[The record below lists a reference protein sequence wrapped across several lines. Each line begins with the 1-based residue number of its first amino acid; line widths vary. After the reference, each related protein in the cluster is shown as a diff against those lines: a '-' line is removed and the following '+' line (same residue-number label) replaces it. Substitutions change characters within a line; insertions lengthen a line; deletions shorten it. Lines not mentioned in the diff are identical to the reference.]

1 MPLQFWVICF
11 VMVTCLAPGHVRAA
25 TTILLDEIT
34 IRGEEK
40 SPQEESLTIREVR
53 ESPAKDIGEALQR
66 VEGVSIVRKGAIAN
80 DIVLRGFQ
88 RDNINVLVDGV
99 RLHGACPNRMDPPAF
114 HYDFAQVE
122 DVLVLKGPYDVTNP
136 GGLGGL
142 VQVRTKKNE
151 QDFHSEVNLNYG
163 SYNSTNDSATVS
175 YGTDRY
181 DGLAGYAF
189 KYSEVP
195 RSGNGKLITDIYP
208 AKSPNRY
215 RPDTID
221 SKAYEINTGW
231 AKFGFN
237 PTDSSRTE
245 LSYSYQDAEHVLYP
259 YLKMDA
265 DFDRTHILNW
275 TYKVEKISDIVKE
288 LELQAYWDKVSHV
301 MDDSLRESS
310 RPTAKITREFS
321 MQTDASTQVVGTKVR
336 GTLAVG
342 SGTLKSG
349 VDYYNRSWNALNVR
363 AMYTPTLPYTTLN
376 MIPDVDIDNF
386 GLFVDYEIP
395 LNDWFKVQA
404 GIRGDMTW
412 VNAGSLNKASTL
424 RNNTDFGEV
433 SGNVQLTYA
442 PVSGLDI
449 FLGLARGVR
458 TPDPEE
464 LYISVP
470 AAPPA
475 VTWQGNP
482 DLNST
487 VNHEVDLGLKYAGK
501 KFYVNGTI
509 FYSDLTDY
517 VNFYSASATR
527 KSYQNIDA
535 TMWGAEFGSQ
545 VSLPYD
551 IYLRGSLSYTE
562 ARNKDGH
569 RPLAEIPPLRG
580 LLSVRYDIDSWFIE
594 VAENLSA
601 RQDRTDTGLNE
612 QPTAG
617 WMTTDL
623 KAGFNYNSLSIYGG
637 VNNLL
642 DKQYYNY
649 LSYLRD
655 PFAGGVGYKVPENGR
670 NFYLTVTYKF

>member
-1 MPLQFWVICF
+1 MHIRFWVICF
-11 VMVTCLAPGHVRAA
+11 VMVSCLTSGYVEA
-25 TTILLDEIT
+25 TDTFLLDEIT
-34 IRGEEK
+34 IRAEK
-40 SPQEESLTIREVR
+40 VNPNEESLTIREVR
-53 ESPAKDIGEALQR
+53 ESPAKDIGEALQN
-66 VEGVSIVRKGAIAN
+66 VEGISIVRKGAIAN

-122 DVLVLKGPYDVTNP
+122 DVIVLKGPYDVTNP

-142 VQVRTKKNE
+142 VQVRTKKTE
-151 QDFHSEVNLNYG
+151 KGFHSDVNLNYG
-163 SYNSTNDSATVS
+163 SYNSINDSTTVS
-175 YGTDRY
+175 YGTNSY
-181 DGLAGYAF
+181 DGLFGYAF

-195 RSGNGKLITDIYP
+195 RSGDGRLITDIYP

-215 RPDTID
+215 RPDAIG
-221 SKAYEINTGW
+221 SKAYEIQTGW
-231 AKFGFN
+231 TKLGFN
-237 PTDSSRTE
+237 PTTNSRTE
-245 LSYSYQDAEHVLYP
+245 MSYSYQDAEHVLYP

-265 DFDRTHILNW
+265 DYDRTHILNW
-275 TYKVEKISDIVKE
+275 TYKVEKISNLVKDV
-288 LELQAYWDKVSHV
+288 ELQAYWDKVNHV
-301 MDDSLRESS
+301 MDDRFRESS
-310 RPTAKITREFS
+310 RPTAKITRLYS
-321 MQTDASTQVVGTKVR
+321 MQTDARTQVVGTKVK
-336 GTLAVG
+336 GTLAIG

-363 AMYTPTLPYTTLN
+363 AMYTSALPYTTLN

-386 GLFVDYEIP
+386 GLFVDYEIT

-404 GIRGDMTW
+404 GIRGDLTW
-412 VNAGSLNKASTL
+412 VNAGSLNQASTL
-424 RNNTDFGEV
+424 RNSTDFGEV
-433 SGNVQLTYA
+433 SGNVQLTYT

-464 LYISVP
+464 LFISVP

-487 VNHEVDLGLKYAGK
+487 VNHEVDLGLKYASN

-517 VNFYSASATR
+517 INFYSASANR

-535 TMWGAEFGSQ
+535 SMWGAEFGSQ

-569 RPLAEIPPLRG
+569 RPLSEIPPLQG

-594 VAENLSA
+594 VAENLSG
-601 RQDRTDTGLNE
+601 RQDRVDTGLNE
-612 QPTAG
+612 QQTAG
-617 WMTTDL
+617 WLTTDL
-623 KAGFNYNSLSIYGG
+623 KAGIKYNSLSIYGG
-637 VNNLL
+637 VNNML

-655 PFAGGVGYKVPENGR
+655 PFAGGVGFKVPENGR

>member
-1 MPLQFWVICF
+1 MQLRFWVIWF
-11 VMVTCLAPGHVRAA
+11 VLAGCLAPGYVMAA
-25 TTILLDEIT
+25 ETLLLDEIT
-34 IRGEEK
+34 IRGEKE

-66 VEGVSIVRKGAIAN
+66 VEGISCVRKGAIAN

-122 DVLVLKGPYDVTNP
+122 DVMVLKGPYDVTNP

-142 VQVRTKKNE
+142 VQVRTKKTE
-151 QDFHSEVNLNYG
+151 KGFHSDLNLNYG

-195 RSGNGKLITDIYP
+195 RSGDGRLITDIYP
-208 AKSPNRY
+208 VTNPNRY
-215 RPDTID
+215 RPDAID
-221 SKAYEINTGW
+221 SKAYEIHTGW
-231 AKFGFN
+231 TKLGFN
-237 PTDSSRTE
+237 PTENSRTE
-245 LSYSYQDAEHVLYP
+245 LSYSYQDASHVLYP

-265 DFDRTHILNW
+265 NFDRTHILNW
-275 TYKVEKISDIVKE
+275 TYKLEKVSDVVKD
-288 LELQAYWDKVSHV
+288 LELQAYWDKVSHL

-310 RPTAKITREFS
+310 RPTAIITRSYS
-321 MQTDASTQVVGTKVR
+321 MQTDASTQVVGAKVK
-336 GTLAVG
+336 GTLAIGPG
-342 SGTLKSG
+342 SLKSG

-363 AMYTPTLPYTTLN
+363 AMFTPVLPYTKLN
-376 MIPDVDIDNF
+376 MIPDVDVDNF
-386 GLFVDYEIP
+386 GLFADYELP
-395 LNDWFKVQA
+395 LNDRLKVQA
-404 GIRGDMTW
+404 GIRGDLTW
-412 VNAGSLNKASTL
+412 VNAASINNASTL
-424 RNNTDFGEV
+424 RNSTDFGEV
-433 SGNVQLTYA
+433 SGNVRLTYT
-442 PVSGLDI
+442 PVSGMDI
-449 FLGLARGVR
+449 FMGLARGVR

-470 AAPPA
+470 AAAPA

-482 DLNST
+482 DLNPT
-487 VNHEVDLGLKYAGK
+487 VNHEADLGVKYAGE
-501 KFYVNGTI
+501 KFYVNGTV
-509 FYSDLTDY
+509 FYSDLNDY
-517 VNFYSASATR
+517 VNFYSASITR

-535 TMWGAEFGSQ
+535 TMWGAEVGSQ
-545 VSLPYD
+545 VSLPFD

-569 RPLAEIPPLRG
+569 RPLSEIPPLRG
-580 LLSVRYDIDSWFIE
+580 LLSVRYDVDSWFIE
-594 VAENLSA
+594 LAENLAA
-601 RQDRTDTGLNE
+601 RQDRIDTGLNE

-623 KAGFNYNSLSIYGG
+623 KAGINYNSLSIYGG

-642 DKQYYNY
+642 DKQYYSH

-655 PFAGGVGYKVPENGR
+655 PFAGGVGFKVPENGR

>member
-1 MPLQFWVICF
+1 MQIRFWIISIVLGAW
-11 VMVTCLAPGHVRAA
+11 LAPGCAA
-25 TTILLDEIT
+25 AAETYLLDELT
-34 IRGEEK
+34 IRGEKE

-66 VEGVSIVRKGAIAN
+66 MEGISIVRKGAIAN

-122 DVLVLKGPYDVTNP
+122 DVQVLKGPYDVTNP

-142 VQVRTKKNE
+142 VQVRTKQTEKG
-151 QDFHSEVNLNYG
+151 FHSDVNLNYG
-163 SYNSTNDSATVS
+163 SYNSSNDSATVS
-175 YGTDRY
+175 YATNRY
-181 DGLAGYAF
+181 DVLGGFAF

-215 RPDTID
+215 RPDALG
-221 SKAYEINTGW
+221 SKAYEIQTGW
-231 AKFGFN
+231 TKLGFN
-237 PTDSSRTE
+237 PTVNSRTE
-245 LSYSYQDAEHVLYP
+245 ISYSYQDAEHVLYP

-265 DFDRTHILNW
+265 EYDRTHILNW
-275 TYKVEKISDIVKE
+275 TYKVEKISDMVKNM
-288 LELQAYWDKVSHV
+288 ELQAYWDKVNHV
-301 MDDSLRESS
+301 MDDRYRESS
-310 RPTAKITREFS
+310 RPTAKITRMFS
-321 MQTDASTQVVGTKVR
+321 MQTDASAQVVGAKVN
-336 GTLAVG
+336 GTLAIG

-363 AMYTPTLPYTTLN
+363 AMYTPTAPYTTLN
-376 MIPDVDIDNF
+376 MIPDVGVDNF

-395 LNDWFKVQA
+395 LNNWFKVQA
-404 GIRGDMTW
+404 GIRGDLTW
-412 VNAGSLNKASTL
+412 VKADSLNKASTL
-424 RNNTDFGEV
+424 SNSTDFGEV
-433 SGNVQLTYA
+433 SGNVRLNYT

-449 FLGLARGVR
+449 LLGLARGVR

-464 LYISVP
+464 LFISVP
-470 AAPPA
+470 ATPPA

-482 DLNST
+482 GLNPT
-487 VNHEVDLGLKYAGK
+487 INHEVDLGVKYTSE
-501 KFYVNGTI
+501 KFYVNGTV
-509 FYSDLTDY
+509 FYSDLSDY
-517 VNFYSASATR
+517 VNFYSAAKTL

-535 TMWGAEFGSQ
+535 SMWGAEFGSQ
-545 VSLPYD
+545 ISLPHD
-551 IYLRGSLSYTE
+551 LYLRGSLSYTE

-569 RPLAEIPPLRG
+569 RPLSEIPPLRG
-580 LLSVRYDIDSWFIE
+580 MVSVRYDVDTWFFE
-594 VAENLSA
+594 VAENLAA
-601 RQDRTDTGLNE
+601 RQDRVDSGLNE
-612 QPTAG
+612 LPTAG

-623 KAGFNYNSLSIYGG
+623 KAGLNWNSLSIYGG

-642 DKQYYNY
+642 DKQYYSN

-655 PFAGGVGYKVPENGR
+655 PFTSGVGYKVPENGR
-670 NFYLTVTYKF
+670 NFYLTVSYKF

>member
-1 MPLQFWVICF
+1 
-11 VMVTCLAPGHVRAA
+11 MVTCLAPGHVKAA

-142 VQVRTKKNE
+142 VQVRTKKTE
-151 QDFHSEVNLNYG
+151 QDFHSEANLNYG

-275 TYKVEKISDIVKE
+275 TYKVEKISDIVKD

-310 RPTAKITREFS
+310 RPTAKINRVFS
-321 MQTDASTQVVGTKVR
+321 MQTDANTQVVGTKVK

-386 GLFVDYEIP
+386 GLFVDYEIT

-404 GIRGDMTW
+404 GIRGDLTW

-424 RNNTDFGEV
+424 RNSTDFSEV
-433 SGNVQLTYA
+433 SGNVQLTYT

-580 LLSVRYDIDSWFIE
+580 LLSVRYDIDSWFVEI
-594 VAENLSA
+594 AENLA
-601 RQDRTDTGLNE
+601 TRQDRVDTGLNE
-612 QPTAG
+612 LPTAG

-623 KAGFNYNSLSIYGG
+623 KAGFNYNSMSIYGG
-637 VNNLL
+637 VNNML
-642 DKQYYNY
+642 DKQYYSH

-655 PFAGGVGYKVPENGR
+655 PFVSGVGYKVPENGR

>member
-1 MPLQFWVICF
+1 MRFWIFCLFIGICQ
-11 VMVTCLAPGHVRAA
+11 VAGYAVAA
-25 TTILLDEIT
+25 DTYLLDEIT
-34 IRGEEK
+34 IRGEKE
-40 SPQEESLTIREVR
+40 SPQEESLSIREVR

-66 VEGVSIVRKGAIAN
+66 VEGISCVHKGAIAN

-122 DVLVLKGPYDVTNP
+122 DVQVLKGPYDVTNP

-142 VQVRTKKNE
+142 VQVRTKKTE
-151 QDFHSEVNLNYG
+151 KGLHSDVNLNYG
-163 SYNSTNDSATVS
+163 SYNSTNDSATLS
-175 YGTDRY
+175 YGTDRF
-181 DGLAGYAF
+181 DALGGYAF

-208 AKSPNRY
+208 AASPNRY
-215 RPDTID
+215 RPDAIG
-221 SKAYEINTGW
+221 SKAYEIQTGW
-231 AKFGFN
+231 TKLGFN
-237 PTDSSRTE
+237 PTENSRTE
-245 LSYSYQDAEHVLYP
+245 ISYSYQDAEHVLYP

-265 DFDRTHILNW
+265 NFDRTHILNW
-275 TYKVEKISDIVKE
+275 TYKLEKISDVVKG
-288 LELQAYWDKVSHV
+288 LELQAYWDHVSHL

-310 RPTAKITREFS
+310 QPTAKITRLFS
-321 MQTDASTQVVGTKVR
+321 MQTNASTQVVGTKVK

-363 AMYTPTLPYTTLN
+363 AMYTPALPYTTLN
-376 MIPDVDIDNF
+376 MIPDVTIDNF
-386 GLFVDYEIP
+386 GLFTDYELP
-395 LNDWFKVQA
+395 LNDSFKVSA
-404 GIRGDMTW
+404 GIRGDLTW
-412 VNAGSLNKASTL
+412 VNAGS
-424 RNNTDFGEV
+424 RNNVTTLGNSTDFGEV
-433 SGNVQLTYA
+433 SGNVRLAYT

-482 DLNST
+482 DLKPT
-487 VNHEVDLGLKYAGK
+487 VNHEADLGLKYAGK
-501 KFYVNGTI
+501 TFYVNGTI

-517 VNFYSASATR
+517 VNFYTASATR

-535 TMWGAEFGSQ
+535 SMWGAELGSQ

-580 LLSVRYDIDSWFIE
+580 VLSVRYDVDSWFFE
-594 VAENLSA
+594 VAENLTAS
-601 RQDRTDTGLNE
+601 QDRVDTGLNE

-623 KAGFNYNSLSIYGG
+623 KAGINYNSLSIYGG

-655 PFAGGVGYKVPENGR
+655 PFVSGVGYKVPENGR
-670 NFYLTVTYKF
+670 NFYLTVAYKF